1 MLCTRGACFGA
12 GCRSYSNIPPLFRNE
27 FHLSELALYL
37 ENSGTVFVLT
47 PGEHSVGR
55 SRTCDICLRGT
66 GVSRKHAR
74 LVITDGMATLTDLES
89 KNGTL
94 VNDQVVVGS
103 VHLSPR
109 DRIQIGRFRL
119 TTVTLARPRS
129 EAVRVSRIP
138 SLTPHDE
145 HTQTASTAAAAR
157 VLDLVEVLVDDL
169 RRTPD
174 PNTITTIVTAV
185 DDLLDSAGVAYPY
198 LSEQESRRLSQ
209 LVEIVAPSDASELS
223 RWKHS
228 VLARLGTALYP
239 RAALG

>member
-1 MLCTRGACFGA
+1 MAAACLGAC
-12 GCRSYSNIPPLFRNE
+12 CRSYSNIPPLIRIE

-37 ENSGTVFVLT
+37 ENSGTVFMLT
-47 PGEHSVGR
+47 PGEHTVGR

-74 LVITDGMATLTDLES
+74 LVVAEGVTTLEDLDS

-103 VHLSPR
+103 IQLSPR
-109 DRIQIGRFRL
+109 DRVQVGRFRL
-119 TTVTLARPRS
+119 TAVTLSRPRS
-129 EAVRVSRIP
+129 ETVRVSRLP
-138 SLTPHDE
+138 SLAPQDE

-169 RRTPD
+169 QRTPD

-185 DDLLDSAGVAYPY
+185 DDLLDTAGVAYPY

-209 LVEIVAPSDASELS
+209 LVEIVAQFGSPELR
-223 RWKHS
+223 RWKLS
-228 VLARLGTALYP
+228 VLGRLGTALYP